1 MDPISST
8 APRPVTAPGIQ
19 AAERSQEARPAAPS
33 ASASPRKRV
42 RDEYVPEERRP
53 ESGGRRAERCTG
65 NTDAVDR
72 EIEKLREKREKLE
85 KQLSSETDEAKIR
98 ELERKLS
105 QVESELRQKDNDAY
119 RRQHATF
126 TEG

>member
-1 MDPISST
+1 MNPISSM

-19 AAERSQEARPAAPS
+19 AAEPSREAR
-33 ASASPRKRV
+33 SASPASSRSLKPV
-42 RDEYVPEERRP
+42 RDEYVPEEKRP
-53 ESGGRRAERCTG
+53 ESRGRKAERCTG

-72 EIEKLREKREKLE
+72 EIKKLREKREKLE
-85 KQLSSETDEAKIR
+85 KQLSSETDEAKR
-98 ELERKLS
+98 AELERKLS

-119 RRQHATF
+119 RRQHSTF